1 MFDAVKRWFR
11 APDPSHDPSDDLS
24 AAPGASNGPATA
36 GSAATAATA
45 APAVSATPEAAA
57 SLDAASLDAAGS
69 NGAAVGS
76 RAENFDQAKK
86 AWRRG
91 AGVVSHKPLML
102 QVEVT
107 SHCNIDCIQC
117 ARVYD
122 PRYDRKTGH
131 MGMLSM
137 DTFRKLEPMLPYI
150 SLCYLWGNGE
160 AMLHPEFL
168 DMVETLK
175 KHKVVVTFNT
185 HGMFLKNGNE
195 KRLVDAG
202 VEGVTISIDGATPE
216 TYNKI
221 RVGSSFDLIRENVKG
236 LTEYKKNVG
245 KNQPVLSSNY
255 VVMSNNVHEL
265 AEMVRFAAETGIENV
280 HFEALAWNNDWVYF
294 IKVFKPLHVTG
305 HVPME
310 KVTEYFE
317 EAIAEGERLGVE
329 ISSPMIRDGKFVPK
343 LLLEH
348 EPEGEPTGQMP
359 DVLLESAPGDVCAGS
374 GKSDAAAAK
383 ASHNEKAA
391 VAQAAGQVTSDPT
404 YGLDPTTL
412 ANVRFSGK
420 TPVCGEPYTTLFLTW
435 WGEIRTCCEGEK
447 AFGNL
452 ETDDIESI
460 WFGAEYRRFREALR
474 DGPPPA
480 ECVKCLMNGRQKIQF
495 GEIEPC
501 VKAIEGR
508 DRRSGTETSV
518 SGCTTE
524 GMADHVSRRPESAA
538 EERP

>member
-1 MFDAVKRWFR
+1 MLDAVKRWFR
-11 APDPSHDPSDDLS
+11 TQDSPQSTPEAPNESATTDFGTTAIDDS
-24 AAPGASNGPATA
+24 AAASAPTE
-36 GSAATAATA
+36 
-45 APAVSATPEAAA
+45 APAVGPRT
-57 SLDAASLDAAGS
+57 
-69 NGAAVGS
+69 
-76 RAENFDQAKK
+76 ENFDQAKK

-91 AGVVSHKPLML
+91 AGVVSHKPMML

-137 DTFRKLEPMLPYI
+137 DTFNKLEPMLPYI

-175 KHKVVVTFNT
+175 KHQVVVTFNT

-221 RVGSSFDLIRENVKG
+221 RVGSSLDLIRENVKG
-236 LTEYKKNVG
+236 LTEYKKSVG
-245 KNQPVLSSNY
+245 KTQPVLSTNY

-310 KVTEYFE
+310 KVIEYFE
-317 EAIAEGERLGVE
+317 EAIAEGERLG
-329 ISSPMIRDGKFVPK
+329 IQITSPMMRDGKFYPQ

-348 EPEGEPTGQMP
+348 EPQGEPTGQMP
-359 DVLLESAPGDVCAGS
+359 DVLLESQPGDVCSGH
-374 GKSDAAAAK
+374 GKSEAAAAK
-383 ASHNEKAA
+383 AAVNEQAEVAKAA
-391 VAQAAGQVTSDPT
+391 GEMTADPS

-412 ANVRFSGK
+412 ANIRFSGK
-420 TPVCGEPYTTLFLTW
+420 TPVCGEPYTTIFLTW
-435 WGEIRTCCEGEK
+435 WGELRTCCEGEK

-460 WFGAEYRRFREALR
+460 WYGTEYRRFREALR
-474 DGPPPA
+474 DGPPPG

-495 GEIEPC
+495 DEIEPC
-501 VKAIEGR
+501 VKAIEG
-508 DRRSGTETSV
+508 
-518 SGCTTE
+518 
-524 GMADHVSRRPESAA
+524 ES
-538 EERP
+538 